1 MSRLNENGLNDI
13 FDLEVTKPSEEI
25 IKKEELQDNTS
36 EDIEAV
42 KKVHYNLIEKSQDAL
57 DNLLDFAKASESPR
71 AYEVV
76 ANLIKTTADVAKNLA
91 DISAKEKK
99 NSVAETIN
107 NTQNNNVFLTST
119 AELQKL
125 LKGNRNEDVWY

>member
-1 MSRLNENGLNDI
+1 MSRLNEDRLDNI
-13 FDLEVTKPSEEI
+13 FDLEKPHFSEEI
-25 IKKEELQDNTS
+25 VKKETIIDNTS

-57 DNLLDFAKASESPR
+57 DNLMDFAKASESPR

-99 NSVAETIN
+99 NSQVETIN
-107 NTQNNNVFLTST
+107 NTQNNVFMTTT

-125 LKGNRNEDVWY
+125 LKGNKDV

>member
-1 MSRLNENGLNDI
+1 MNRINKDGLDEI
-13 FDLEVTKPSEEI
+13 FDLEKPQFSGEI
-25 IKKEELQDNTS
+25 IKKESIIDNTS

-57 DNLLDFAKASESPR
+57 DNLMDFAKASESPR

-99 NSVAETIN
+99 NSQVETIN
-107 NTQNNNVFLTST
+107 NTQNNVFLTTT

-125 LKGNRNEDVWY
+125 LKGNKDV

>member
-1 MSRLNENGLNDI
+1 MSRINKDGLDEM
-13 FDLEVTKPSEEI
+13 FDLEKPQFSEEI
-25 IKKEELQDNTS
+25 VKKESIIDNTS

-57 DNLLDFAKASESPR
+57 DNLMDFAKASESPR

-99 NSVAETIN
+99 NSQVETIN
-107 NTQNNNVFLTST
+107 NTQNNVFLTTT

-125 LKGNRNEDVWY
+125 LKGNKDV

>member
-125 LKGNRNEDVWY
+125 LKGNRNEDV

>member
-1 MSRLNENGLNDI
+1 MSRINKDGLDEI
-13 FDLEVTKPSEEI
+13 FDLETPQFSEEI
-25 IKKEELQDNTS
+25 VKKEPVVDNTS

-57 DNLLDFAKASESPR
+57 DNLMDFAKASESPR

-99 NSVAETIN
+99 NSQVETIN
-107 NTQNNNVFLTST
+107 NTQNNVFLTTT

-125 LKGNRNEDVWY
+125 LKGNKDV

>member
-1 MSRLNENGLNDI
+1 MIDDKLNEI
-13 FDLEVTKPSEEI
+13 FDIDKHVKTDLI
-25 IKKEELQDNTS
+25 IQPEPIIEPELDP
-36 EDIEAV
+36 DIEAA
-42 KKVHYNLIEKSQDAL
+42 KKIHRNLMEKSQDAL
-57 DNLLDFAKASESPR
+57 DNLIEFAKASESPR

-99 NSVAETIN
+99 NSQVETIN
-107 NTQNNNVFLTST
+107 NTQNNVFLTTT

-125 LKGNRNEDVWY
+125 LKGNKDV

>member
-1 MSRLNENGLNDI
+1 MSRLNEDRLDNI
-13 FDLEVTKPSEEI
+13 FDLEKPHFSEEI
-25 IKKEELQDNTS
+25 VKKETIIDNTS

-57 DNLLDFAKASESPR
+57 DNLMDFAKASESPR

-99 NSVAETIN
+99 NSQVETIN
-107 NTQNNNVFLTST
+107 NTQNNVFLTTT

-125 LKGNRNEDVWY
+125 LKGNKDV

>member
-1 MSRLNENGLNDI
+1 MSRINKDGLDEI
-13 FDLEVTKPSEEI
+13 FDLEKPQFSEEI
-25 IKKEELQDNTS
+25 IKKESIIDNTS

-57 DNLLDFAKASESPR
+57 DNLMDFAKASESPR

-99 NSVAETIN
+99 NSQVETIN
-107 NTQNNNVFLTST
+107 NTQNNVFLTTT

-125 LKGNRNEDVWY
+125 LKGNKDV

>member
-99 NSVAETIN
+99 IASAETIN

-125 LKGNRNEDVWY
+125 LKGNRNEDV